1 MNFRT
6 KLIAG
11 LATATLGLG
20 SALGVAAAQQ
30 ATPTPA
36 PAPAPQVEAPAAA
49 PAVDDGKLKSFAVAF
64 LGVTK
69 VTQSYQPK
77 IEAAK
82 SDTDRKTLQQEA
94 GQEMVAAVNEAGGI
108 NIEEY
113 NEIIQA
119 AQIDPELAQKINTH
133 ITEAAG
139 QQAPAAQ

>member
-36 PAPAPQVEAPAAA
+36 PAPQVEAPAAA
-49 PAVDDGKLKSFAVAF
+49 PAVDEGKLKSFAVAF

-139 QQAPAAQ
+139 QQAPAAE